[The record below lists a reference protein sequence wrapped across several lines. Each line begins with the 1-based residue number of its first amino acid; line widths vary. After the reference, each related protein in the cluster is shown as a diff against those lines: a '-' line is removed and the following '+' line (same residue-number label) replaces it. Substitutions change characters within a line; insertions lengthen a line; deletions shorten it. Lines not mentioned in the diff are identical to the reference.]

1 MQVDEEWTR
10 DDETA
15 AAAPGMQFFLMLL
28 IFAFKSKTVAAFL
41 NDTI

>member
-1 MQVDEEWTR
+1 MSSGRR
-10 DDETA
+10 DGGGGGGTWDA
-15 AAAPGMQFFLMLL
+15 IFLLLL